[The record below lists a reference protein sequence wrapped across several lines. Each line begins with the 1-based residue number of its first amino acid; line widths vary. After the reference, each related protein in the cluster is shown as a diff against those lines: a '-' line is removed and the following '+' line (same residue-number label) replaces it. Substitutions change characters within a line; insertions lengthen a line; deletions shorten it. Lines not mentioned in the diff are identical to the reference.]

1 MKQDIRIDSSPE
13 AVLIGNGDF
22 PTHSLPLQ
30 LLNASPFTICCDGAA
45 NHYLDSG
52 RIPDRIVGDGDSLR
66 EEYKRK
72 YASILHLNPDQETN
86 DQTKAI
92 QYLTQKGIRSVA
104 ILGATGKREDHTL
117 GNISLL
123 IEYHRLDIE
132 ARIYTDYGV
141 FIPASGTNR
150 FQAQPGSQV
159 SIFSFGTQSMRSEG
173 LRYPLRDFTNWWQGT
188 LNEVVSSPFTI
199 ECEGDYLVFLS
210 YQT

>member
-1 MKQDIRIDSSPE
+1 MSVYKKE
-13 AVLIGNGDF
+13 KAEYLE
-22 PTHSLPLQ
+22 L
-30 LLNASPFTICCDGAA
+30 A
-45 NHYLDSG
+45 LDSVVNQTLK
-52 RIPDRIVGDGDSLR
+52 PDEIVLVQDGELTKELYVII

-72 YASILHLNPDQETN
+72 YASILHLNPDQESN

>member
-1 MKQDIRIDSSPE
+1 MKQDIRIDFSPE

-30 LLNASPFTICCDGAA
+30 LLNASPFTVCCDGAA

-72 YASILHLNPDQETN
+72 YASILHLNPDQE
-86 DQTKAI
+86 
-92 QYLTQKGIRSVA
+92 
-104 ILGATGKREDHTL
+104 HTL

-123 IEYHRLDIE
+123 IEYHRLGIE

-188 LNEVVSSPFTI
+188 LNEVASSPFTI
-199 ECEGDYLVFLS
+199 ECEGDYLVFLKYPS
-210 YQT
+210 

>member
-1 MKQDIRIDSSPE
+1 MKQDIRIDFSPE

-30 LLNASPFTICCDGAA
+30 LLNASPFTVCCDGAA

-72 YASILHLNPDQETN
+72 YASILHLNPDQESN

-104 ILGATGKREDHTL
+104 ILGATGKREHQPP
-117 GNISLL
+117 N
-123 IEYHRLDIE
+123 
-132 ARIYTDYGV
+132 RI
-141 FIPASGTNR
+141 
-150 FQAQPGSQV
+150 
-159 SIFSFGTQSMRSEG
+159 
-173 LRYPLRDFTNWWQGT
+173 
-188 LNEVVSSPFTI
+188 SSPRH
-199 ECEGDYLVFLS
+199 
-210 YQT
+210 